1 MSIWKLVRFTHSGD
15 VMCWSCK
22 VLELL
27 KALVSRRSSLV
38 TVAAAPRA
46 RPVLKIIRS
55 THAHTAGDTKELRRK
70 SSHSINTTSPEPG
83 CRLVISSWNCYYKG
97 CKRTRVYDATPQS
110 EYDAKWRMKNSPM
123 LTRANCS
130 SELHLQVTMSRQDSV
145 NSTAFSTSTP
155 REPIILESIVL
166 VTCVVG

>member
-1 MSIWKLVRFTHSGD
+1 MSIWKLARFTHSGE

-27 KALVSRRSSLV
+27 KAVVSRRSSSV

-46 RPVLKIIRS
+46 RP
-55 THAHTAGDTKELRRK
+55 
-70 SSHSINTTSPEPG
+70 
-83 CRLVISSWNCYYKG
+83 
-97 CKRTRVYDATPQS
+97 S

-123 LTRANCS
+123 LTRANCT
-130 SELHLQVTMSRQDSV
+130 SELHLRVTMSRQDTV